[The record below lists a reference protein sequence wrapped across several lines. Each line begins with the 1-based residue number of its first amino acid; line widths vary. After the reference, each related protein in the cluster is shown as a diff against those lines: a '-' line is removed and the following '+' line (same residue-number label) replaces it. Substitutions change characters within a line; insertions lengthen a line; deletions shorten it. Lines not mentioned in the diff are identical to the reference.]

1 MHKAGKL
8 LWFVVLVAMLG
19 ISLRAQQSSTEKPAS
34 PPAMRAPQPGAEM
47 QRLNFLLGDWTM
59 DGEYLKSPM
68 TGNGAKQT
76 GWYKAHLG
84 PGGFSIIADFEA
96 DSTLDNEIGHELFTW
111 DPKKDAYTTVTVGNG
126 FPGAIVG
133 TAKWEG
139 DNLVVQTE
147 WGTGAAVVHLRAVYS
162 HVGEKTIQIEE
173 SFQKGDAPYQL
184 IWKAS
189 ATKK

>member
-1 MHKAGKL
+1 MRKAGMML
-8 LWFVVLVAMLG
+8 GFVMLVATVG

-34 PPAMRAPQPGAEM
+34 PPAMQAPQPGPEM
-47 QRLNFLLGDWTM
+47 QRLNFLVGDWTM

-68 TGNGAKQT
+68 TGDGAKQT

-96 DSTLDNEIGHELFTW
+96 DTTLDTEIGHEVLTW

-139 DNLVVQTE
+139 DNLVIQTE
-147 WGTGAAVVHLRAVYS
+147 FAKMHMRAVYS
-162 HVGEKTIQIEE
+162 HVGDKTIQIEE
-173 SFQKGDAPYQL
+173 SYQAGDAPYQL

-189 ATKK
+189 ATRK

>member
-1 MHKAGKL
+1 MRKAGKML
-8 LWFVVLVAMLG
+8 RFVVLVAMVG
-19 ISLRAQQSSTEKPAS
+19 ISLRAQQSSTEKPPS
-34 PPAMRAPQPGAEM
+34 PPAKQAPQPGPEM

-76 GWYKAHLG
+76 GLYKAHLG

-126 FPGAIVG
+126 FPGAIIG

-139 DNLVVQTE
+139 DNLVLQTDF
-147 WGTGAAVVHLRAVYS
+147 GTMHLRAVYS

-173 SFQKGDAPYQL
+173 SYQTGDAPYQL

>member
-1 MHKAGKL
+1 MRKAGMML
-8 LWFVVLVAMLG
+8 GFLALVAMMG
-19 ISLRAQQSSTEKPAS
+19 ISLGAQQSSSEKPAS
-34 PPAMRAPQPGAEM
+34 PPAMQAPQPGPEM
-47 QRLNFLLGDWTM
+47 QRLNFLVGDWTM

-76 GWYKAHLG
+76 GWYKGRLG

-96 DSTLDNEIGHELFTW
+96 DSSLDNEIGHEVLAW

-126 FPGAIVG
+126 FPGAIIG
-133 TAKWEG
+133 SAKWEG
-139 DNLVVQTE
+139 DNLVIQTE
-147 WGTGAAVVHLRAVYS
+147 FAKMHMRAVYS

-173 SFQKGDAPYQL
+173 SYQTGDAPPQL

>member
-34 PPAMRAPQPGAEM
+34 PPVMQAPQPGPEM

-84 PGGFSIIADFEA
+84 PGGFSVIADFEA
-96 DSTLDNEIGHELFTW
+96 DSTLDNEIGHELLTW

-147 WGTGAAVVHLRAVYS
+147 FGTGAATMQLRAVYS
-162 HVGEKTIQIEE
+162 HVGEKTVQIEE

-184 IWKAS
+184 IWKAT

>member
-1 MHKAGKL
+1 MRKAGRK
-8 LWFVVLVAMLG
+8 LWFVVLLAMMG
-19 ISLRAQQSSTEKPAS
+19 IEHSGAAVVEEKPAS
-34 PPAMRAPQPGAEM
+34 PPAMQAPQPGPEM
-47 QRLNFLLGDWTM
+47 QRLNFLVGDWTM

-96 DSTLDNEIGHELFTW
+96 DSSLDNEIGHEVLTW

-126 FPGAIVG
+126 FPGAVIG

-139 DNLVVQTE
+139 DNLVIQTE
-147 WGTGAAVVHLRAVYS
+147 FGKMHMRAVYS
-162 HVGEKTIQIEE
+162 HVGDKTIQIEE
-173 SFQKGDAPYQL
+173 SYQTGDAPYQL

-189 ATKK
+189 ATRK

>member
-1 MHKAGKL
+1 MRKAGMML
-8 LWFVVLVAMLG
+8 GFVVLVAVLG

-34 PPAMRAPQPGAEM
+34 ASAKQAPQPGPEM
-47 QRLNFLLGDWTM
+47 QRLNFLVGDWTM

-68 TGNGAKQT
+68 TGDGAKQT
-76 GWYKAHLG
+76 GWYKGHLG

-96 DSTLDNEIGHELFTW
+96 DSTLDNEIGHEVLTW
-111 DPKKDAYTTVTVGNG
+111 DPKKDSYTTVTVGNG
-126 FPGAIVG
+126 FPGAVIG
-133 TAKWEG
+133 MAKWEG

-147 WGTGAAVVHLRAVYS
+147 FGTMHMRAVYS
-162 HVGEKTIQIEE
+162 HIGEKTIQIEE
-173 SFQKGDAPYQL
+173 SYQTGDAPSQL

>member
-1 MHKAGKL
+1 MRKAGTT
-8 LWFVVLVAMLG
+8 LG
-19 ISLRAQQSSTEKPAS
+19 IVLLLAMVAFSLRARQSSSDKPAS
-34 PPAMRAPQPGAEM
+34 PTAMQAPQPGPEM
-47 QRLNFLLGDWTM
+47 QRLNFLVGDWTM

-76 GWYKAHLG
+76 GWYKTHLG

-96 DSTLDNEIGHELFTW
+96 DSSLDNEIGHEVLTW

-126 FPGAIVG
+126 FPGAVIG

-139 DNLVVQTE
+139 DNLVIQTE
-147 WGTGAAVVHLRAVYS
+147 FGKMHMRAVYS
-162 HVGEKTIQIEE
+162 HVGDKTIQIEE
-173 SFQKGDAPYQL
+173 SYQTGDAPYQL

-189 ATKK
+189 ATRK

>member
-1 MHKAGKL
+1 MRKVGMTL
-8 LWFVVLVAMLG
+8 GFVILVVMVG
-19 ISLRAQQSSTEKPAS
+19 IRLRAQQSSSDKLAS
-34 PPAMRAPQPGAEM
+34 PPAMQAPQPGPEM

-76 GWYKAHLG
+76 GWYKAHWG

-96 DSTLDNEIGHELFTW
+96 DSTLDNEIGHELLTW
-111 DPKKDAYTTVTVGNG
+111 NTKNGAYTTVTVGNG
-126 FPGAIVG
+126 FPGAIIG
-133 TAKWEG
+133 IAKWEG
-139 DNLVVQTE
+139 DNLVIQTE
-147 WGTGAAVVHLRAVYS
+147 FAKMHMRAVYS
-162 HVGEKTIQIEE
+162 HVAEKTIQIEE
-173 SFQKGDAPYQL
+173 SYQTGDAPYQL

>member
-1 MHKAGKL
+1 MRKAGMML
-8 LWFVVLVAMLG
+8 GFLALVAMMG
-19 ISLRAQQSSTEKPAS
+19 ISLGAKQSSSEKPAS
-34 PPAMRAPQPGAEM
+34 PPAMQAPQPGPEM
-47 QRLNFLLGDWTM
+47 QRLNFLVGDWTM

-76 GWYKAHLG
+76 GWYKGRLG

-96 DSTLDNEIGHELFTW
+96 DSSLDNEIGHEVLTW

-126 FPGAIVG
+126 FPGAVIG
-133 TAKWEG
+133 SAKWEG
-139 DNLVVQTE
+139 DNLVIQTE
-147 WGTGAAVVHLRAVYS
+147 FGKMHMRAVYS

-173 SFQKGDAPYQL
+173 SYQTGDAPYQL
-184 IWKAS
+184 IWKAT

>member
-1 MHKAGKL
+1 MHNAKKVLG
-8 LWFVVLVAMLG
+8 FMVLVAMLG
-19 ISLRAQQSSTEKPAS
+19 IGLPAQQSSTEKPAS
-34 PPAMRAPQPGAEM
+34 PPAIQAPQPGPEM

-96 DSTLDNEIGHELFTW
+96 DSSLDNEIGHELLTW

-126 FPGAIVG
+126 FGGAIIG
-133 TAKWEG
+133 SAKWEG
-139 DNLVVQTE
+139 DNLVIQTE
-147 WGTGAAVVHLRAVYS
+147 FGKMHMRAVYS

-173 SFQKGDAPYQL
+173 SYQTGDAPYQL
-184 IWKAS
+184 IWKAT

>member
-1 MHKAGKL
+1 MRKAL
-8 LWFVVLVAMLG
+8 VMLYFVVLVAMVG
-19 ISLRAQQSSTEKPAS
+19 ISLRAQQSSTETPAS
-34 PPAMRAPQPGAEM
+34 APAVQAHQPGPEM
-47 QRLNFLLGDWTM
+47 QRLNFLVGDWTM

-96 DSTLDNEIGHELFTW
+96 DSTLDTEIGHELFTW

-126 FPGAIVG
+126 FPGAIIG
-133 TAKWEG
+133 SAKWEG
-139 DNLVVQTE
+139 DNLVLQTE
-147 WGTGAAVVHLRAVYS
+147 FGTMHMRAVYS

-173 SFQKGDAPYQL
+173 SYQTGDAPYQL

>member
-1 MHKAGKL
+1 MHKTGMML
-8 LWFVVLVAMLG
+8 GFVVVVAVLSIRLG
-19 ISLRAQQSSTEKPAS
+19 AQQSSTEKPAN
-34 PPAMRAPQPGAEM
+34 AHTLQAPQPGPEM

-68 TGNGAKQT
+68 TGDGAKQT

-96 DSTLDNEIGHELFTW
+96 DSTLDDEIGHEVLTW

-126 FPGAIVG
+126 FPGAVIG
-133 TAKWEG
+133 IAKWEG
-139 DNLVVQTE
+139 DNLVIQTE
-147 WGTGAAVVHLRAVYS
+147 FGKMHMRAVYS

-173 SFQKGDAPYQL
+173 SYQTGDAPYQL

>member
-1 MHKAGKL
+1 ML
-8 LWFVVLVAMLG
+8 SFVVLVAMLG

-34 PPAMRAPQPGAEM
+34 PPAMQAPQPGPEM
-47 QRLNFLLGDWTM
+47 QRLNFLVGDWTM

-126 FPGAIVG
+126 FPGAIIG

-139 DNLVVQTE
+139 DNLVLQTE
-147 WGTGAAVVHLRAVYS
+147 FGTMHLRAVYS

>member
-1 MHKAGKL
+1 MRKAGMML
-8 LWFVVLVAMLG
+8 GFATLVAMVG
-19 ISLRAQQSSTEKPAS
+19 ISLRAQQSSSDKPAS
-34 PPAMRAPQPGAEM
+34 PPAIEAPQPGPEM

-84 PGGFSIIADFEA
+84 PGGFSVIADFEA
-96 DSTLDNEIGHELFTW
+96 DSTLDNEIGHELLTW

-126 FPGAIVG
+126 FPGAIIG
-133 TAKWEG
+133 IAKWEG
-139 DNLVVQTE
+139 DNLVIQTE
-147 WGTGAAVVHLRAVYS
+147 FAKMHMRAVYS
-162 HVGEKTIQIEE
+162 HVEEKTIQIEE
-173 SFQKGDAPYQL
+173 SYQTGDAPYQL

>member
-1 MHKAGKL
+1 MRKAGMV
-8 LWFVVLVAMLG
+8 LWFVVLVAVLG
-19 ISLRAQQSSTEKPAS
+19 IRLGAQQSSTEKPAS
-34 PPAMRAPQPGAEM
+34 PPKMQAPQPGPEM
-47 QRLNFLLGDWTM
+47 QRLNFLVGDWTL
-59 DGEYLKSPM
+59 DGEYLKTAV

-84 PGGFSIIADFEA
+84 PGGFSIITDFEA
-96 DSTLDNEIGHELFTW
+96 DSTLDNEIGHELLTW

-126 FPGAIVG
+126 FPGAIIG
-133 TAKWEG
+133 IAKWEG

-147 WGTGAAVVHLRAVYS
+147 FGTGAAMMHIRAVYS

-173 SFQKGDAPYQL
+173 SFQKGDAPYQTM
-184 IWKAS
+184 WKAT